1 MNTIVHLCSLE
12 PIWKVPVQK
21 RGRVP
26 CVHGQQWTRPFNFVS
41 WKRSEG
47 SWAKRRVGCPV
58 RMINDV
64 CIINDVCMI
73 NDKRVIISLQ
83 AGRYLESAS
92 QEGGGVP
99 PLLGCWIQLVVLAWE
114 VGNSALLARVD
125 SSIRASLATS
135 ASTLQVCALR
145 SHQQ

>member
-1 MNTIVHLCSLE
+1 
-12 PIWKVPVQK
+12 
-21 RGRVP
+21 
-26 CVHGQQWTRPFNFVS
+26 
-41 WKRSEG
+41 
-47 SWAKRRVGCPV
+47 V